1 LSGGAAQPDA
11 GGFRS
16 GVPRGR
22 ALRPLRGVCR
32 VRVLLLIFIF
42 ALSTCRSATP
52 AAATG
57 RIRVAVSV
65 PPQAYFVER
74 IGGRHVDVTVMLA
87 PGQPDEEVAVSP
99 RRLAALTRARL
110 YVRVGH
116 PAFVFERRAVDP
128 YLAQLPGLTVVD
140 MVNGHPPGAA

>member
-74 IGGRHVDVTVMLA
+74 IGGRHVEVEVMIP
-87 PGQPDEEVAVSP
+87 PGYSHVDYSPTPRQIVALS
-99 RRLAALTRARL
+99 RARL
-110 YVRVGH
+110 YVAVGH
-116 PAFVFERRAVDP
+116 PAFELEQARITP
-128 YLAQLPGLTVVD
+128 LLARLPDRKSTRL
-140 MVNGHPPGAA
+140 NSSHANIS